1 MSAPAL
7 LRTLFNYQAWAHD
20 ELLDRMEAFD
30 PAVHADARHA
40 AIRLVNHCL
49 VVNQIFAAHL
59 VGRKHDFSADN
70 TEHTPTLK
78 DLRKAVTALDRWYLD
93 YLETMTPELLA
104 ERVPF
109 VFTDGDKGFM
119 SREEMLAHVAT
130 HGGYHRGEVGRL
142 MRQQSLPLPWDTFA
156 VYLHQAEPSRRL
168 QGTETAPT
176 AQAA

>member
-1 MSAPAL
+1 MSASAL
-7 LRTLFNYQAWAHD
+7 LRTLFNYQTWAHD
-20 ELLDRMEAFD
+20 ELLERMEGFD
-30 PAVHADARHA
+30 PELHKDARHT
-40 AIRLVNHCL
+40 AIRLINHCL

-59 VGRKHDFSADN
+59 VGKAHDFSTDN

-78 DLRKAVTALDRWYLD
+78 DLRTAVATLDRWYLD
-93 YLETMTPELLA
+93 YLETMTPALLA

-109 VFTDGDKGFM
+109 VFTDADKGFM
-119 SREEMLAHVAT
+119 SREEMLTHVVT

-142 MRQQSLPLPWDTFA
+142 LRQESRELPYDTFA

-168 QGTETAPT
+168 QGAQE